1 MPKIHTKEFI
11 MESSWPKGRSLKIIF
26 MAEMLQKTRRHFARA
41 GQEFK
46 DKSKYSRKKKHKN
59 ASFY

>member
-1 MPKIHTKEFI
+1 MK
-11 MESSWPKGRSLKIIF
+11 SSWPKRRSIKVIY
-26 MAEMLQKTRRHFARA
+26 MAEILQKTRRHLAQA

-46 DKSKYSRKKKHKN
+46 DKSKYNRKKKHKN

>member
-1 MPKIHTKEFI
+1 MK
-11 MESSWPKGRSLKIIF
+11 SSWPNSRSTKRSPTLALIS
-26 MAEMLQKTRRHFARA
+26 MTEMLQKTRRHLARA

-46 DKSKYSRKKKHKN
+46 DKSKYNRKIKHKN

>member
-1 MPKIHTKEFI
+1 MPKIYTGGII
-11 MESSWPKGRSLKIIF
+11 MKSSWPKGRSLKVIY

-59 ASFY
+59 ASPY